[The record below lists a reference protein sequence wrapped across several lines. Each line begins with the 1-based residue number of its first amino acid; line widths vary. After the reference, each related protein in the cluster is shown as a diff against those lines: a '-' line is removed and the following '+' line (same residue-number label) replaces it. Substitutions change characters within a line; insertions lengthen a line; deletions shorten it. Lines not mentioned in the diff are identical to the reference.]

1 MEIHGN
7 LNGGTKMSKKTIRLT
22 AKLLCAVL
30 AVIMLVACIA
40 PASAATPNSTKSAKA
55 TLAYT
60 LKGLPL
66 GRAIQNFYMGSTYIY
81 ITQRV
86 DATTYVSR
94 LKMDKT
100 NKVANYM
107 DRMTFTNCGHG
118 QSLDMY
124 TYKDVNYMYMGCKSD
139 TDSGYNWSLQI
150 ARIKYEAGKTYNYTD
165 LARFTYMNY
174 ANGTAYR
181 MGDTYRVAA
190 AVCGDTTVFRIQTK
204 NSSKVNYSAYSTEAL
219 NKLLDKNKTVDMRT
233 SGAKN
238 AHLWTN
244 VQSGSSI
251 IRPNDS
257 FQGIDLFSKAR
268 IYLSGGAH
276 GETPQI
282 AKMNSSGTYK
292 KLVKISNVGKL
303 EIEGIQCKDSK
314 VYFMIVPGTTT
325 DLKKNNHKIYYL
337 NESVFD

>member
-1 MEIHGN
+1 
-7 LNGGTKMSKKTIRLT
+7 MSHKTRRLT
-22 AKLLCAVL
+22 AKLFCLVL
-30 AVIMLVACIA
+30 VVLTLVACIA
-40 PASAATPNSTKSAKA
+40 PASAATPNSTVSKKA

-66 GRAIQNFYMGSTYIY
+66 GRAVQNFYIGSTYIY

-94 LKMDKT
+94 LKMDQA
-100 NKVANYM
+100 NKVANYV

-124 TYKDVNYMYMGCKSD
+124 TYNGVNYMYMGCKSD

-150 ARIKYEAGKTYNYTD
+150 ARIKYEANKTYNYTD
-165 LARFTYMNY
+165 LHRFTYMNY
-174 ANGTAYR
+174 ANGSAFR

-190 AVCGDTTVFRIQTK
+190 AVCGDTTIFRIQTK
-204 NSSKVNYSAYSTEAL
+204 NSSKVYYSAYNTTSL
-219 NKLLDKNKTVDMRT
+219 NKLLDSNKSVDMRT
-233 SGAKN
+233 SGAKK
-238 AHLWTN
+238 AHLWLNT
-244 VQSGSSI
+244 QSGSSI

-257 FQGIDLFSKAR
+257 FQGLDFFSKAR
-268 IYLSGGAH
+268 MYLSGGAD
-276 GETPQI
+276 GDTPQI
-282 AKMNSSGTYK
+282 AKINSSGTYK

-303 EIEGIQCKDSK
+303 EIEGLQCKDSK
-314 VYFMIVPGTTT
+314 VYFIIVPGTTAA
-325 DLKKNNHKIYYL
+325 LKKNSHKIYYL

>member
-1 MEIHGN
+1 
-7 LNGGTKMSKKTIRLT
+7 MSKKTMRT
-22 AKLLCAVL
+22 AGKLFCLVL
-30 AVIMLVACIA
+30 AIACLVACIA
-40 PASAATPNSTKSAKA
+40 PASAASPKSTVSKKA

-66 GRAIQNFYMGSTYIY
+66 GRAVQYFYIGSTYIY

-124 TYKDVNYMYMGCKSD
+124 TYNGVNYMYMGCKSD

-150 ARIKYEAGKTYNYTD
+150 ARIKYEAGKTYNYTA
-165 LARFTYMNY
+165 LSRFSYMNY

-190 AVCGDTTVFRIQTK
+190 AVCGDTTIFRIQTK
-204 NSSKVNYSAYSTEAL
+204 NSSRVYYSAYNTTSL
-219 NKLLDKNKTVDMRT
+219 NKLLDKNKSVDMRT
-233 SGAKN
+233 SGAKK

-244 VQSGSSI
+244 TQSGSSI
-251 IRPNDS
+251 IRPNGS
-257 FQGIDLFSKAR
+257 FQGLDFFSKAR
-268 IYLSGGAH
+268 MYLSGGAD
-276 GETPQI
+276 GDTPQI
-282 AKMNSSGTYK
+282 AKINSSGTYL

-303 EIEGIQCKDSK
+303 EIEGLQCKDSK
-314 VYFMIVPGTTT
+314 VYFIIVPGTTAA
-325 DLKKNNHKIYYL
+325 LKKNSHKIYYL
-337 NESVFD
+337 NESVFG

>member
-1 MEIHGN
+1 
-7 LNGGTKMSKKTIRLT
+7 MSKKTTRLFG
-22 AKLLCAVL
+22 KLFCL
-30 AVIMLVACIA
+30 MLVLITLVSCIA
-40 PASAATPNSTKSAKA
+40 PASAATPQSTKSAKA
-55 TLAYT
+55 TLAFT

-66 GRAIQNFYMGSTYIY
+66 GRAVQNFYMGSTYIY

-100 NKVANYM
+100 KKIATYV

-124 TYKDVNYMYMGCKSD
+124 TYNGVNYMYMGCKAD
-139 TDSGYNWSLQI
+139 TVSGYNWSLQI
-150 ARIKYEAGKTYNYTD
+150 ARIKYEAGKTYNYTQ
-165 LARFTYMNY
+165 LRRFSYMNY
-174 ANGTAYR
+174 ANGTAFR

-190 AVCGDTTVFRIQTK
+190 AVCGDTTIFRIQTK
-204 NSSKVNYSAYSTEAL
+204 NSSKVYYSAYNTTSL
-219 NKLLDKNKTVDMRT
+219 NKLLDKTESVDMRT
-233 SGAKN
+233 SGAKK
-238 AHLWTN
+238 AHLWLNT
-244 VQSGSSI
+244 QSGSSI

-257 FQGIDLFSKAR
+257 FQGIDFFSKAR

-282 AKMNSSGTYK
+282 AKINSSGTYK
-292 KLVKISNVGKL
+292 KLVKVSNVGKL

-314 VYFMIVPGTTT
+314 VYFLIVPGTTAA
-325 DLKKNNHKIYYL
+325 LKKDSHKIYYF
-337 NESVFD
+337 NESTFD

>member
-1 MEIHGN
+1 
-7 LNGGTKMSKKTIRLT
+7 MSKKTRRMT
-22 AKLLCAVL
+22 VKLFCLVL
-30 AVIMLVACIA
+30 AIVCMVSSIA
-40 PASAATPNSTKSAKA
+40 PASAATPQSTKSAKA
-55 TLAYT
+55 TLAFT

-66 GRAIQNFYMGSTYIY
+66 GRAVQNFYMGSTYIY

-100 NKVANYM
+100 NKVANYV
-107 DRMTFTNCGHG
+107 DHMTFTNAGHG

-124 TYKDVNYMYMGCKSD
+124 TYNGVNYMYLGVKSD

-150 ARIKYEAGKTYNYTD
+150 ARIKYEAGKSYNYTD
-165 LARFTYMNY
+165 LHRFSYMNY

-233 SGAKN
+233 SGARK

-251 IRPNDS
+251 IRPNGS
-257 FQGIDLFSKAR
+257 FQGIDLFSKSR
-268 IYLSGGAH
+268 IYLSGGAD
-276 GETPQI
+276 GDIPQI
-282 AKMNSSGTYK
+282 AKINSSGTYK

-314 VYFMIVPGTTT
+314 VYFLIVPGTTSA
-325 DLKKNNHKIYYL
+325 LKKNSHKIYYL
-337 NESVFD
+337 NESVFN